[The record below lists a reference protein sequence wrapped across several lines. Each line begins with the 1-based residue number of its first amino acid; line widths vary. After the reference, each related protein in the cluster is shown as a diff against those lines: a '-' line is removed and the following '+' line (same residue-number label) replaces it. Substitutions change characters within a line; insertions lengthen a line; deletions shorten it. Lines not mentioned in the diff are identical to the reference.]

1 MSGSG
6 KGLLGMWLYR
16 RDEQWTIKEGSP
28 LHKSRDVSWKISRTI
43 AERVNNS
50 RWESV

>member
-16 RDEQWTIKEGSP
+16 RDEEWTIKEGSP
-28 LHKSRDVSWKISRTI
+28 LHRSRDVRDRMFNLYTFLKIKF
-43 AERVNNS
+43 EKKKN
-50 RWESV
+50 